1 MRRSKKQE
9 KRRGK
14 MQEGVI
20 NYEKKE
26 EAREKERKDARRCN
40 QLWEEGRNNR
50 KGEERCKKV

>member
-26 EAREKERKDARRCN
+26 ETREKERKDARRCN
-40 QLWEEGRNNR
+40 QL
-50 KGEERCKKV
+50 

>member
-40 QLWEEGRNNR
+40 QL
-50 KGEERCKKV
+50 